1 MKVKEKYCNEFKNED
16 VLKQDEKYVVFEYD
30 YEKNTPKLYRL
41 KNKETGEIVFE
52 FEVPNPFD
60 SEDFEK
66 DLCLRYGHGI
76 RGFILSLFDKIT
88 KDVEISSPYL
98 PNFESDIYFKTEKE
112 GVSIF
117 SVENPFYKLG
127 FFKNKEYID
136 LFIDY
141 FGFKTAIVI

>member
-1 MKVKEKYCNEFKNED
+1 M
-16 VLKQDEKYVVFEYD
+16 
-30 YEKNTPKLYRL
+30 
-41 KNKETGEIVFE
+41 
-52 FEVPNPFD
+52 
-60 SEDFEK
+60 
-66 DLCLRYGHGI
+66 
-76 RGFILSLFDKIT
+76 SLFDKIT

-98 PNFESDIYFKTEKE
+98 PNFESDIYFKTDKE

-141 FGFKTAIVI
+141 FGFKTAIIV